1 MLKKASLSLLLAW
14 TLVGVAV
21 RAQSNLGSIVGIV
34 TDASE
39 SAMPNVSVNV
49 TNVDTG
55 QTRKFNTGATG
66 NYEVTR
72 LQPGHYTVE
81 AEASGFRHFVHENV
95 FLFPG
100 ATMRVDVRLEVA
112 SVTQQ
117 TTVTAVAEGTPE
129 IEVESASLNDLRD
142 TRQYRTLPQNQSREP
157 YTILASMPSL
167 YTAQTQNSSSAYKY
181 SIAGARTGQYEFQM
195 DGVAAPNNNTPDGS
209 VSQSMEGT
217 LEVKLQAVN
226 NSAEYGEPGI
236 FQLISRSGS
245 NQFHG
250 TGYYLFDNSAM
261 DARDFFDLQKPH
273 LIDHNFGGS
282 LTGPVLIPHIYNGHN
297 RTFVMAAYDGHTS
310 PSQGVRTDSVPSLAY
325 RAGDF
330 SGLKTSI
337 KDPLSQAPFPGN
349 LVPATRFSPVAL
361 AFQNLFYPLPN
372 GGAPGSVVNNLTT
385 TYPHSQKENM
395 GDVRLDQ
402 YIGNRNSFYVRV
414 GKRQFPG
421 NDLKT
426 LPTIG
431 QTRDL
436 RTFSTIVVA
445 DTHIFSPRLVNE
457 FRFGRIWEYSAYIY
471 GSTRGL
477 DVINKTGLQGLAGL
491 PDDWGFPN
499 ITLTGFSALS
509 ENNTNRSFYHNRN
522 REFTDSMTYI
532 HGRHTIK
539 YGIDVRHQYPDTNN
553 IPNGLYGNFSF
564 AGSFTG
570 APYADFLLGIP
581 TTSGH
586 VPVTPPVTKYE
597 TDWFFFVQD
606 DFRVSSRL
614 TISAGLRYE
623 YQQPL
628 METNQLIYNFDAQTG
643 QLVVPDSKIGNVN
656 ALFNPTIPIVK
667 ASSVGYPQSG
677 FRNSDTNNFAPRLGF
692 AYRLDQKNDFVVRG
706 GYGIFIVNMPNGVLG
721 TYEGGPFSPVSVSF
735 SNQLV
740 NGAPLFQFPNA
751 FPNYGASASSAPPS
765 VSGVNINLRNPYV
778 QQWNLTVEKELAHV
792 GLRASYIG
800 TRGVDLLYGRNIN
813 LPMPST
819 TPFSQSLRPYPL
831 YGNITFQ
838 DNGGNN
844 IYHGLQLE
852 GVRRLGRNLTF
863 NAAWTWSNNISD
875 IEDTGSGVS
884 STTIEDPYSRTRE
897 RGREGYAVTHRVVG
911 NFIYSLPFGRQQR
924 FLSHAPKVLDGILGG
939 WQLSTLGTLQTGL
952 WFTPMFSGADTT
964 GTGVSSGRPN
974 RIANGSLPASQQSI
988 YDWFDKTAF
997 TIPTLGN
1004 YGNSGRGILEGP
1016 PLRVLHLGLSKDFR
1030 IAERVHVNFQAIA
1043 QNALN
1048 HPNFS
1053 LPNVTFNN
1061 AAGGLISSTV
1071 QNTSA
1076 GAENNTQARA
1086 VQLRLRISF

>member
-1 MLKKASLSLLLAW
+1 MFKKACLAVLLACAIGS
-14 TLVGVAV
+14 VSV
-21 RAQSNLGSIVGIV
+21 RAQSNLGSVVGIV

-39 SAMPNVSVNV
+39 AAMPGISVSV
-49 TNVDTG
+49 TSVDTG
-55 QTRKFNTGATG
+55 QIRKFNTDSTG
-66 NYEVTR
+66 NYEVSR
-72 LQPGHYTVE
+72 LQPGHYRVE
-81 AEASGFRHFVHENV
+81 ADAAGFRHFAHQNV
-95 FLFPG
+95 SLFAG
-100 ATMRVDVRLEVA
+100 ETIRVDVRLEVA
-112 SVTQQ
+112 SLAQQ
-117 TTVTAVAEGTPE
+117 TTVTAVTEGTPE
-129 IEVESASLNDLRD
+129 IDVESPGLNDLRD

-181 SIAGARTGQYEFQM
+181 SIAGGRTGQYEFQM

-217 LEVKLQAVN
+217 LEVKLQAVS

-245 NQFHG
+245 NQVHG
-250 TGYYLFDNSAM
+250 TGYYLFDNSAL

-282 LTGPVLIPHIYNGHN
+282 LAGPVVIPHLYNGHN
-297 RTFVMAAYDGHTS
+297 RTFFMAAYDGHHS

-330 SGLKTSI
+330 SSLKTSI

-349 LVPATRFSPVAL
+349 LVPANRFSPVSL
-361 AFQNLFYPLPN
+361 AFQNLYYPLPN
-372 GGAPGSVVNNLTT
+372 TGAASGVVNNLTT
-385 TYPHSQKENM
+385 LYPHSQKENM

-402 YIGNRNSFYVRV
+402 YLGSRNNFYVRY
-414 GKRQFPG
+414 GMRQFPG
-421 NDLKT
+421 DDLKT

-436 RTFSTIVVA
+436 RTFSTIVVS
-445 DTHIFSPRLVNE
+445 DTHTFSPRLVNE

-477 DVINKTGLQGLAGL
+477 DVLNRTGLQGLTSL

-522 REFTDSMTYI
+522 RQFTDSMTYI
-532 HGRHTIK
+532 RGRHTIK
-539 YGIDVRHQYPDTNN
+539 FGIDVRHQYPDTNN

-570 APYADFLLGIP
+570 TPYADFLLGIP

-606 DFRVSSRL
+606 DFRVSPRL

-628 METNQLIYNFDAQTG
+628 TETNQLIYNFDPHTG
-643 QLVVPDSKIGNVN
+643 QLVIPSNKTSNVN
-656 ALFNPTIPIVK
+656 ALFNPTIPIVT
-667 ASSVGYPQSG
+667 ASSVGYPETG

-692 AYRLDQKNDFVVRG
+692 AYRLDNKNDFVVRG
-706 GYGIFIVNMPNGVLG
+706 AYGIFVVNVPNGVLG

-740 NGAPLFQFPNA
+740 NGAPQFQFPNP
-751 FPNYGASASSAPPS
+751 FPSFGPSASSSPPS
-765 VSGVNINLRNPYV
+765 VAGVNPNLKNPYV
-778 QQWNLTVEKELAHV
+778 QQWNLTLEKEIAHV
-792 GLRASYIG
+792 GLRMSYMG
-800 TRGVDLLYGRNIN
+800 TRGVELLYVRNIN

-819 TPFSQSLRPYPL
+819 TAFAQSRRPYPL
-831 YGNITFQ
+831 YGGISFQ

-844 IYHGLQLE
+844 IYNGLQVE
-852 GVRRLGRNLTF
+852 GVRRLSKNLTF

-875 IEDTGSGVS
+875 SEDTGSGVS
-884 STTIEDPYSRTRE
+884 GSTLEDPYSRTRD

-911 NFIYSLPFGRQQR
+911 NFIYSLPFGQQQR
-924 FLSHAPKVLDGILGG
+924 FLTHVPRAIDAFLGG
-939 WQLSTLGTLQTGL
+939 WQLSALGTLQTGL

-964 GTGVSSGRPN
+964 GTGASTGRPD
-974 RIANGSLPASQQSI
+974 RLANGSLPSSQQSI
-988 YDWFDKTAF
+988 FDWFDKTAF
-997 TIPTLGN
+997 AIPSLGH

-1016 PLRVLHLGLSKDFR
+1016 PLRVLHLGLSKDFL

-1061 AAGGLISSTV
+1061 AAGGSISSTV